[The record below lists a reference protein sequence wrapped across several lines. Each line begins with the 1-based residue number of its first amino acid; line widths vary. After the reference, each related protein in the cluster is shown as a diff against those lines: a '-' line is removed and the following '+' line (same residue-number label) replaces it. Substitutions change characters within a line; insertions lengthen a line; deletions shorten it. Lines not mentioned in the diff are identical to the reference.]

1 MPDDTLSLIRRLIGG
16 DAEARAA
23 VLAIA
28 SVGGTPEV
36 LVAAAL
42 VGGDRGLLVRAGE
55 QARTTRDR
63 QLTAI
68 VTAHL
73 DQQED
78 RFDALVRDHLADH
91 PDSLLAA
98 WVASQH
104 RSGRPTAAPTAVPTA
119 AITAATTAR
128 PTQPEQE

>member
-1 MPDDTLSLIRRLIGG
+1 MPDDALPLVQPLLQRLIGG

-23 VLAIA
+23 VLALA
-28 SVGGTPEV
+28 SAGGTAEV

-42 VGGDRGLLVRAGE
+42 VGGDRGLLTRAAE

-68 VTAHL
+68 ATAHL
-73 DQQED
+73 DQDED
-78 RFDALVRDHLADH
+78 RLDALVRDHLADH

-98 WVASQH
+98 WIASQH
-104 RSGRPTAAPTAVPTA
+104 RPDRPTTAPAA
-119 AITAATTAR
+119 R
-128 PTQPEQE
+128 STQPEQE